1 MMTTKWPLAP
11 ILMETAIQ
19 LRSRQVEL
27 DLDWIPRLQ
36 NIEADAITNSDFAA
50 FDDTRRIA
58 VTAESLSDKFILL
71 PKLLALGEEF
81 QNDLAEKRE
90 ARAKDAADEL
100 AGDGCKELTK
110 GSNLG
115 RRKGRKRPA
124 SQRLRNTDPW

>member
-1 MMTTKWPLAP
+1 M
-11 ILMETAIQ
+11 
-19 LRSRQVEL
+19 RSRQVDF

-100 AGDGCKELTK
+100 PGDRCKELTK